1 MSVVFFTPI
10 YRRRIV
16 FSHLSKV
23 NVKYFCH
30 KVNNDQSE
38 VLVLVIVTSVL
49 MLLADVTSIL
59 KSVPAP
65 LVDKRNHLRKEEKQL
80 IG

>member
-1 MSVVFFTPI
+1 M
-10 YRRRIV
+10 
-16 FSHLSKV
+16 
-23 NVKYFCH
+23 VKYCCH
-30 KVNNDQSE
+30 KVNNNQSE
-38 VLVLVIVTSVL
+38 VLVLVSVTSVL
-49 MLLADVTSIL
+49 MLLADVISIL